1 MGGSL
6 EVTVKLKRKVIRLDE
21 ENRQAKD
28 RDGGDTVWE
37 KRVQ

>member
-1 MGGSL
+1 MA
-6 EVTVKLKRKVIRLDE
+6 VKLKRKVMRLNE
-21 ENRQAKD
+21 ENRQARD